1 MSSYQVISQKKEC
14 NYLIFNIFIVLI
26 SAFTVII
33 CCKYNTRDNYNYSQ
47 DYESAII
54 SGKLIG
60 GTVYASYPE
69 AVPGLGWVN

>member
-54 SGKLIG
+54 SG
-60 GTVYASYPE
+60 
-69 AVPGLGWVN
+69 